1 MSDNRIMY
9 LQGMLEHLETS
20 QLDEMLRAEL
30 QKEQPDAHA
39 VQMILAVLEEREKDY
54 PVEIDPGIEQ
64 AWQEYIGKTAVV
76 SKRSRSSLLLKVA
89 SFAVI
94 LAILFVTMPQRVEAE
109 SIWERLIRWTDS
121 VFELFSPDDR
131 SEEPVEYVFQTD
143 NPGLQQVYDVVVE
156 LGVTD
161 PVVPMWLPE
170 GYELISCQTTE
181 TPVKSY
187 TYATFALGNR
197 RMGFT
202 VDKYFQNTSNEYYK
216 NDSDVKIIE
225 IEGVVHNIMQN
236 DDVWVAV
243 WAKSNVECSICI
255 DCQEDV
261 FYKIL
266 QSIYSEEEN

>member
-9 LQGMLEHLETS
+9 LQGMLEQLETS

-143 NPGLQQVYDVVVE
+143 NPGLQQVYDAVVE

-170 GYELISCQTTE
+170 GYELVELKTTSSPVKEHLYALFYDGNNEACFSLCYYNQTT
-181 TPVKSY
+181 
-187 TYATFALGNR
+187 
-197 RMGFT
+197 
-202 VDKYFQNTSNEYYK
+202 DKKYYK
-216 NDSDVKIIE
+216 DDSIVKTYERAGVEFNIIRNNE
-225 IEGVVHNIMQN
+225 LWSAIWIKEKI
-236 DDVWVAV
+236 
-243 WAKSNVECSICI
+243 ECSILI
-255 DCQEDV
+255 DCQEDIL
-261 FYKIL
+261 YRIL
-266 QSIYSEEEN
+266 QSIY

>member
-64 AWQEYIGKTAVV
+64 AWQEYIGKTTEAPKR
-76 SKRSRSSLLLKVA
+76 SKRKLLLKAA

-94 LAILFVTMPQRVEAE
+94 LAILFLSMPQQVEAE
-109 SIWERLIRWTDS
+109 SIWERIIRWTDS

-131 SEEPVEYVFQTD
+131 SAEPAEYVFQTD
-143 NPGLQQVYDVVVE
+143 NPGLQQVYDAVVE

-170 GYELISCQTTE
+170 GYELVECSQKE
-181 TPVKSY
+181 TPNKSY
-187 TYATFALGNR
+187 VYARFNSRAGDATFVMNV
-197 RMGFT
+197 F
-202 VDKYFQNTSNEYYK
+202 FQNTSKEYYK
-216 NDSDVKIIE
+216 DE
-225 IEGVVHNIMQN
+225 IGVTIKEIMGITHNIMKN
-236 DDVWVAV
+236 KDTWVVVWTI
-243 WAKSNVECSICI
+243 KNIECSLSI

-261 FYKIL
+261 MYTIL
-266 QSIYSEEEN
+266 QSIYTMGE